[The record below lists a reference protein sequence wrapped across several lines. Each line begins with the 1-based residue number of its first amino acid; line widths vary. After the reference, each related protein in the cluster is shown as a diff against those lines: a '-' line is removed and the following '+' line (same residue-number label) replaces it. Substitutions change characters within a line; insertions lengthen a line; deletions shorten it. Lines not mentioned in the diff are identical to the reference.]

1 MPDPYDL
8 VVLGTGA
15 AATTA
20 ANKTA
25 AAGWRVAVV
34 DSRPY
39 GGTCALRGCD
49 PKKVLVGAAHVA
61 DLARRMEGHGTA
73 GRVGVDWADLM
84 AFKLTFT
91 EPVPESKEAG
101 FQKKGI
107 ETLHGR
113 ARLVAEDAV
122 VVETEGGERRLAF
135 EHLLV
140 ATGARPVPLPFDGAE
155 HVATSTDFLRL
166 RALPRR
172 VLFVGGGYVSMEF
185 AHIAVRAG
193 ADVTVVHR
201 GVRPLEA
208 FDPDLVGRL
217 ADHTRD
223 LGVDLRVGT
232 SVVGVERSG
241 DAFRVT
247 VETDGGER
255 ETLEADLVVHGAGRV
270 PEITDLDLGAA
281 GVEHTDAGVTV
292 DAHLRSVSNERVW
305 AAGDC
310 AASGGAPLTPVASH
324 ESHVVASNLL
334 DGLHRTPNHE
344 GVPSV
349 AFTGPPV
356 ARVGLTEAEA
366 AERELD
372 VEVHAGDTAAWYTYR
387 RVRAEVAGY
396 KVLTHEDRVVGAHL
410 LGPGV
415 DDLVNVFALAVRH
428 GIPVS
433 ALRET
438 IWAYPTHAS
447 DVPYMV

>member
-1 MPDPYDL
+1 MPNPYDL

-20 ANKTA
+20 AHKTA

-73 GRVGVDWADLM
+73 GRVGVDWAGLM
-84 AFKLTFT
+84 AFKRTFT
-91 EPVPESKEAG
+91 EPVPGSKEAG
-101 FQKKGI
+101 FEKKGI
-107 ETLHGR
+107 DMLHGR
-113 ARLVAEDAV
+113 ARLVADDAV
-122 VVETEGGERRLAF
+122 IVKTEAGERRLAYK
-135 EHLLV
+135 HLLV
-140 ATGARPVPLPFDGAE
+140 ATGARPAPLPFDGAE

-166 RALPRR
+166 GALPRR

-185 AHIAVRAG
+185 AHVAVRAG

-201 GVRPLEA
+201 GDRPLEA

-217 ADHTRD
+217 AGHTRD
-223 LGVDLRVGT
+223 LGVDLRLGT
-232 SVVGVERSG
+232 SVVGVERAG

-247 VETDGGER
+247 TETGDGER
-255 ETLEADLVVHGAGRV
+255 QTDEVDLVVHGAGRV
-270 PEITDLDLGAA
+270 PEIADLDLGAA

-292 DAHLRSVSNERVW
+292 DDYLRSVSNERVW

-310 AASGGAPLTPVASH
+310 AATGGAPLTPVASH
-324 ESHVVASNLL
+324 ESDVVASNLL
-334 DGLHRTPNHE
+334 DGPHRTPNHA
-344 GVPSV
+344 GIPSV
-349 AFTGPPV
+349 AFTGPPI

-366 AERELD
+366 AEQGLD
-372 VEVHAGDTAAWYTYR
+372 VEVHTGDTTDWYTYR

-396 KVLTHEDRVVGAHL
+396 KVLMAGDRVVGAHL

-415 DDLVNVFALAVRH
+415 DDLVNLFALAIRH
-428 GIPVS
+428 GIAAS

-447 DVPYMV
+447 DIPFMV